1 VDAQIFEDQL
11 ALVRVGQPVAAT
23 VPAFP
28 GEEFRGHVEQLA
40 PALDPATR
48 TLAVRFGLD
57 NPRDRLRPGMLA
69 TVALDVAGRVTTLA
83 RGATCPVTRLRL
95 GTMGPAIQVEVQGR
109 RVSVCC
115 EACVPKLKAT
125 PEKYLEEL
133 GYRDTAT
140 PNRVMSVPESAVIDT
155 GTKSIVYVEASPG
168 VFEGR
173 AVVLG
178 ARSGDSFPVLDGL
191 APGDRIA
198 AAGAF
203 LIDAETRLNPP
214 SRSVGLSAAADD
226 PR

>member
-1 VDAQIFEDQL
+1 
-11 ALVRVGQPVAAT
+11 
-23 VPAFP
+23 
-28 GEEFRGHVEQLA
+28 
-40 PALDPATR
+40 
-48 TLAVRFGLD
+48 
-57 NPRDRLRPGMLA
+57 
-69 TVALDVAGRVTTLA
+69 
-83 RGATCPVTRLRL
+83 
-95 GTMGPAIQVEVQGR
+95 
-109 RVSVCC
+109 
-115 EACVPKLKAT
+115 
-125 PEKYLEEL
+125 
-133 GYRDTAT
+133 
-140 PNRVMSVPESAVIDT
+140 
-155 GTKSIVYVEASPG
+155 VYVEASPG